1 MQKDTPPQTV
11 FSHASNV
18 IAGALNAVT
27 KHSSTKRKETC
38 TFTNWLEVGT
48 KHNIKEKIV
57 YYKMLLPTDIE
68 NIIMSYFWSHELY
81 KITSKLCKEIL
92 LVNALAKCMQ

>member
-1 MQKDTPPQTV
+1 
-11 FSHASNV
+11 
-18 IAGALNAVT
+18 
-27 KHSSTKRKETC
+27 
-38 TFTNWLEVGT
+38 
-48 KHNIKEKIV
+48 
-57 YYKMLLPTDIE
+57 MLLPTDIE